1 MGIATL
7 GEFKDL
13 FRRAGVR
20 TVYVKHLA
28 TKQDNEKNQ
37 VVLASEMNGLVNLF
51 PARMALRAASQSR
64 MKRNSSAGRPI
75 AEASLYFFWMDR
87 TGARFHAPRTR
98 LIEYFQYPEVRLS
111 GFLDRCQWAPDAIR
125 RDRQATF
132 GQRILAMGA
141 NSAGEVVGLLL
152 TETEDA
158 LVADFPDLSPSG
170 VSGVLGVLSTTIGAT
185 TAPRELLISD
195 LRGIVASGWHP
206 SVRNKGGKIVPF
218 SGNQGAGYTLEAALG
233 VETNALKAP
242 DIHGYEVKSYRGS
255 KISLMTPTADC
266 GAEGEMGFR
275 DFMNE
280 FAKPSTKGDGS
291 ARFVGLFRAGRLNKT
306 HGLVL
311 GVAGYDPETD
321 QFSAAPEDVRVELK
335 HHETGRL
342 VSGWSLEKLANSWNS
357 KHAAAVYVRAEARA
371 ASKGDEYRFLQPWL
385 MCEGTD
391 IWRLLR
397 AIAVGRVYYDP
408 AHTIYPDGSAKVRPQ
423 WRVGTSKFEESL
435 RELYARVKAVS

>member
-7 GEFKDL
+7 GEFKGL

-64 MKRNSSAGRPI
+64 KKRNSSAGRPI
-75 AEASLYFFWMDR
+75 AEASLDFFWMDR

-125 RDRQATF
+125 REKQAAF

-158 LVADFPDLSPSG
+158 LVADFPDLTPSG

-195 LRGIVASGWHP
+195 LRGIVASGWHA

-233 VETNALKAP
+233 VETNAFKAP

-266 GAEGEMGFR
+266 GAEGEMVFR
-275 DFMNE
+275 DFMEE
-280 FAKPSTKGDGS
+280 FGKPSTKGDGS
-291 ARFVGLFRAGRLNKT
+291 ARFVGLFRAGKLNKT

-311 GVAGYDPETD
+311 GVAGYDPATD
-321 QFSAAPEDVRVELK
+321 RFSAAPEDVRVELR

-371 ASKGDEYRFLQPWL
+371 APQGDEYRFLQPWL

-397 AIAVGRVYYDP
+397 AISVGRVYYDP
-408 AHTIYPDGSAKVRPQ
+408 AHTIYADGSAKVRPQ
-423 WRVGTSKFEESL
+423 WRVGTSKFEENL
-435 RELYARVKAVS
+435 RELYARVEAVS

>member
-7 GEFKDL
+7 GEFKEL

-64 MKRNSSAGRPI
+64 KKRNSSAGRPI
-75 AEASLYFFWMDR
+75 AEAGLDFFWMDR
-87 TGARFHAPRTR
+87 SGARFHAPRTR

-125 RDRQATF
+125 RDKQAAF

-152 TETEDA
+152 TEAEDA
-158 LVADFPDLSPSG
+158 LVADFPDLTPSG

-195 LRGIVASGWHP
+195 LRGIVASGWHA

-275 DFMNE
+275 EFMDE

-291 ARFVGLFRAGRLNKT
+291 ARFVGLFRAGKLNKT

-311 GVAGYDPETD
+311 GVAGYDPGTD
-321 QFSAAPEDVRVELK
+321 RFSAAPEDVRVELR

-357 KHAAAVYVRAEARA
+357 KHAAAVYVRAEARTA
-371 ASKGDEYRFLQPWL
+371 PKGDEYRFLQPWL

-408 AHTIYPDGSAKVRPQ
+408 AHTIYADGSAKVRPQ

-435 RELYARVKAVS
+435 RELYARVEAVG